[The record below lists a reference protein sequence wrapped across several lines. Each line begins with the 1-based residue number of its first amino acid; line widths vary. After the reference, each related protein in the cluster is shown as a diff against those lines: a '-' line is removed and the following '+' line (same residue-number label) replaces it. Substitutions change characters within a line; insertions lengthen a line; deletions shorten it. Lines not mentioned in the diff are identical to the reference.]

1 MSSAN
6 RHSIMKGEKV
16 NASKDDLRSF
26 VGSKGAHGTKKNF
39 NRDERIEKS
48 MDTES

>member
-1 MSSAN
+1 
-6 RHSIMKGEKV
+6 MKGEKV
-16 NASKDDLRSF
+16 NASKDDLRSS